1 MENALL
7 VGLSRQITLQRNLE
21 VIANNV
27 ANMNTTGFKSRGVN
41 FAEFIGPTARNDT
54 LPQSSRQ
61 ISYVVDQ
68 GTNLDF
74 SNGSVEQTGNPLDIA
89 LRDNALLAVQTAS
102 GFRYTRNGSLSLDQN
117 GTLVTSDG
125 ERVLVAGGSV
135 TVNPGTTGV
144 SIASDGT
151 IESAD
156 GPLGKLQIVEVTD
169 PTQLK
174 NRGANVYETQTKLP
188 ESLSAKIIPGAL
200 ERSNVQPILEMSRLI
215 EVNRAYSNLAS
226 MQQRLDDSRRSAVE
240 RLATVQ

>member
-41 FAEFIGPTARNDT
+41 FEEFISPTARADT
-54 LPQSSRQ
+54 LPRNNLRV
-61 ISYVVDQ
+61 SYVADR

-74 SNGSVEQTGNPLDIA
+74 SNGPVEQTGNPLDIA
-89 LRDNALLAVQTAS
+89 LRDNTLIAVETQS
-102 GFRYTRNGSLSLDQN
+102 GFRYTRNGSLSLDAN

-125 ERVLVAGGSV
+125 ERGLVGGGAI
-135 TVNPGTTGV
+135 TINPGKTGV

-151 IESAD
+151 IESSD
-156 GPLGKLQIVEVTD
+156 GPLGKIEIVEVTNPAD
-169 PTQLK
+169 LS
-174 NRGANVYETQTKLP
+174 NLGANVYGSKSQLQPKLD
-188 ESLSAKIIPGAL
+188 ARIIPGAL
-200 ERSNVQPILEMSRLI
+200 ERSNVQPIIEMSRLI
-215 EVNRAYSNLAS
+215 EVNRAYSSLAS
-226 MQQRLDDSRRSAVE
+226 MQQRLDDTRRSAVE

>member
-7 VGLSRQITLQRNLE
+7 VGLSRQVTLQRNLE

-41 FAEFIGPTARNDT
+41 FEEFISPTARADT
-54 LPQSSRQ
+54 LPRTNLRV
-61 ISYVVDQ
+61 SYVNDQ
-68 GTNLDF
+68 GTDLNF
-74 SNGSVEQTGNPLDIA
+74 SNGPVEQTGNPLDIA
-89 LRDNALLAVQTAS
+89 LRDNTLLAVQTAT
-102 GFRYTRNGSLSLDQN
+102 GFRYTRNGSLSLDAT

-125 ERVLVAGGSV
+125 ERVLVGGGTV

-156 GPLGKLQIVEVTD
+156 GPVGRLQIVQVTD
-169 PTQLK
+169 PKQLT
-174 NRGANVYETQTKLP
+174 NLGANVYGSRTQLP
-188 ESLSAKIIPGAL
+188 EAPTAKIIPGAL
-200 ERSNVQPILEMSRLI
+200 ERSNVQPIIEMSRLI
-215 EVNRAYSNLAS
+215 EVNRAYSSLAS
-226 MQQRLDDSRRSAVE
+226 MQQRLDETRRSAVE